1 MFLFCFFAIKF
12 CGEIKLCIIIIKTR
26 HMTYVWCCC
35 HGSEPLWEFTRFTWW
50 MQTQRQ
56 MAANPQTRPNNLGCE
71 SASGLLPSTST
82 ITIFIITLPESWYSF
97 YRPTGVEGWVDL
109 GTAVQV
115 RSPCLR
121 PYIAAAVAINTAVR
135 GVWLEPGSC
144 HTAVRR
150 ANHSAT
156 ATYGYIDIQSHTHSR
171 PIAVLGPL
179 TRSVKILTMPL
190 SGPYTEL
197 LVELRPTA
205 WQWNEHWWIHP
216 SSTHTWYGY

>member
-1 MFLFCFFAIKF
+1 MFLFCFFAITF

-26 HMTYVWCCC
+26 HMTYLWCCC
-35 HGSEPLWEFTRFTWW
+35 HGSEPLREFTRFTWW

-71 SASGLLPSTST
+71 SASGLLPSTPT

-135 GVWLEPGSC
+135 GVWFEPGSC

-171 PIAVLGPL
+171 PIALLGPL

-190 SGPYTEL
+190 SWPYTEL